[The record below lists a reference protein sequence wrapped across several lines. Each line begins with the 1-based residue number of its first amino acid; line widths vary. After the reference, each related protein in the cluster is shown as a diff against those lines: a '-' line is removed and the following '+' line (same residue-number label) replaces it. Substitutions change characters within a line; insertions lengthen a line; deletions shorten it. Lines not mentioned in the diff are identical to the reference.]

1 MKQAITSI
9 QQKEI
14 YHTTFNKLY
23 RNKTKQNKTKY
34 TVKYKSR
41 RTKKEIQ

>member
-1 MKQAITSI
+1 MKQAITTI

-23 RNKTKQNKTKY
+23 RNKTKQNK
-34 TVKYKSR
+34 
-41 RTKKEIQ
+41 IHN